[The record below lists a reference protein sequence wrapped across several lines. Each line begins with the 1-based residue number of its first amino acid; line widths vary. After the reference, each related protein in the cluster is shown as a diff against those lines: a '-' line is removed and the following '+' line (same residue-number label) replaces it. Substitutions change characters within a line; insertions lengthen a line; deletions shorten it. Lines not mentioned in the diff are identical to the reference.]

1 VPLCSRG
8 PRVRVRPDRLIKG
21 PPRPAHAHA
30 PEQSN
35 TSWHRQPDWR
45 TKTSPRQLTIA
56 CASVR
61 ECPPTWLGWSVGRFF
76 TSFDEAW
83 QYFLGRAEPLECFF
97 GDFPEDEAF
106 VAEGWVVVPPSEI
119 KQAALELQG
128 AFASLE
134 WLTPV
139 PEHFL
144 HAWLGGATSAGG
156 WPHELRH
163 SGAFDAVYQRVNCFH
178 SAVVVEVEALQLP
191 ELIAGTQVDASTF
204 LPHMTIGVTREEHDP
219 RELRTALLPL
229 RNAELGGGKVTE
241 LTRIR
246 FPAAQTTL
254 LQPWTVIESVPL
266 SQNG

>member
-1 VPLCSRG
+1 MSPDV
-8 PRVRVRPDRLIKG
+8 VRFG
-21 PPRPAHAHA
+21 A
-30 PEQSN
+30 
-35 TSWHRQPDWR
+35 
-45 TKTSPRQLTIA
+45 
-56 CASVR
+56 
-61 ECPPTWLGWSVGRFF
+61 VGRFF

-83 QYFLGRAEPLECFF
+83 QYFLGRAELEWFF
-97 GDFPEDEAF
+97 GDFPQDEAF
-106 VAEGWVVVPPSEI
+106 VAEGWVFVPPSEI
-119 KQAALELQG
+119 KQAAQELQG

-134 WLTPV
+134 WLAPV

-144 HAWLGGATSAGG
+144 HVWLGGATSAGG
-156 WPHELRH
+156 WPHELRNTV
-163 SGAFDAVYQRVNCFH
+163 AFDALYQRVNCFH
-178 SAVVVEVEALQLP
+178 SAVVVEVEAPQLR

-229 RNAELGGGKVTE
+229 RNAELGGGQVTE

-254 LQPWTVIESVPL
+254 LQPWTVIELVPL

>member
-1 VPLCSRG
+1 MGQRSRMS
-8 PRVRVRPDRLIKG
+8 PDVVRFG
-21 PPRPAHAHA
+21 A
-30 PEQSN
+30 
-35 TSWHRQPDWR
+35 
-45 TKTSPRQLTIA
+45 
-56 CASVR
+56 
-61 ECPPTWLGWSVGRFF
+61 VGRFF

-83 QYFLGRAEPLECFF
+83 QYFLGRAEPLEWFF
-97 GDFPEDEAF
+97 GDFPQDEAF
-106 VAEGWVVVPPSEI
+106 VAEGWVFVPPSEI

-144 HAWLGGATSAGG
+144 HVWLAGATSAGG
-156 WPHELRH
+156 RPHELRH

-178 SAVVVEVEALQLP
+178 SAVVVEVKAPQLR

-254 LQPWTVIESVPL
+254 LQPWTVIELVPL